1 MEVLDKNQR
10 PWQGTVLGV
19 VNIIG
24 LVVSTMVL
32 MLVMFGSS
40 FLAGM
45 ADDPV
50 FSFIFGAGALVIT
63 LFVLPLII
71 LGVFMTIG
79 LFKGQKWAVILMLIF
94 TVIALISGLGG
105 IAGSVGGYN
114 DFGNVVVNTFLLYCE
129 IVALK
134 DPYYN

>member
-63 LFVLPLII
+63 LLVLPLII

-79 LFKGQKWAVILMLIF
+79 LFKGQKWAVIMMLIF

-105 IAGSVGGYN
+105 IAGSGSGYN
-114 DFGNVVVNTFLLYCE
+114 DFGNVVVNAFLLYCG